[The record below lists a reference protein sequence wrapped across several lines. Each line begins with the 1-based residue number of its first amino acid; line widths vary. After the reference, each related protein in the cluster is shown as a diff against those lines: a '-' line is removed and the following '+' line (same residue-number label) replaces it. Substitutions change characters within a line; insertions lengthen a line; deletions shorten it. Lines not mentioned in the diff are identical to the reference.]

1 MTSSSPAQEYPDS
14 FQGASFRDPGGALRF
29 VGGMPI
35 RFVRSS
41 HAKQLRGFLDSETA
55 RSWHARGALVES
67 TELQAAELEPDQ
79 NDPDFT
85 QALGAEPWGGI
96 WRHERVFFPAPA
108 DEWSPGM
115 LHRAGAITLELALD
129 LLNDGR
135 GLKDATPANV
145 LFRGSQPVFVDLLSI
160 EQRDP
165 RDPLWLPYA
174 QFIRTFVLPLLVT
187 KATGLPLHAVFNV
200 GREGIEPEVA
210 RDLVPL
216 SKRLGGAG
224 LWHVTVATMLSR
236 SGAATATPGA
246 PPRRSVPPKQAQYV
260 LKRLF
265 KGLRKSLDSVAPS
278 GDPRSSWT
286 GYVQDH
292 HSPAYFDAK
301 RAFVAAAVQEMRPK
315 TVLDIGCNTGEL
327 SVIAASLA
335 AQVVAIDNDP
345 NVVERVFQR
354 ASRDALNVL
363 PLVVDIA
370 APTPG
375 RGWMNRELPSFLDR
389 ATGAFDQVLAMA
401 VIHHLL
407 ATNGIPLPDIM
418 DLLAR
423 LTRNTVA
430 LEFVPPSDALFR
442 RLMRGRD
449 YLYGDLT
456 RAVFEEA
463 CKRRFEIVR
472 AEPLPSG
479 ERVAYLLRKVA
490 N

>member
-1 MTSSSPAQEYPDS
+1 MTSSTPPQDHSDS

-29 VGGMPI
+29 VGGTPV

-41 HAKQLRGFLDSETA
+41 HTEQLRGFLDSETA
-55 RSWHARGALVES
+55 RAWRARGALVES
-67 TELQAAELEPDQ
+67 TELKGAELDADT
-79 NDPDFT
+79 NDPGFT
-85 QALGAEPWGGI
+85 QALRAEAWGGI
-96 WRHERVFFPAPA
+96 WRHERIFFPAPA
-108 DEWSPGM
+108 DEWSLGM
-115 LHRAGAITLELALD
+115 LYRAGVMTLDFAVD
-129 LLNDGR
+129 LLKDGR
-135 GLKDATPANV
+135 GLKDATPANI

-165 RDPLWLPYA
+165 QDPLWLPYA
-174 QFIRTFVLPLLVT
+174 QFIRTFVLPLLVSR
-187 KATGLPLHAVFNV
+187 ATGLPLRAVFNV

-216 SKRLGGAG
+216 SKRMSGAG
-224 LWHVTVATMLSR
+224 LWHVTMATMLSR
-236 SGAATATPGA
+236 SGAAATDRA
-246 PPRRSVPPKQAQYV
+246 PPKRSVPPKQAQYV

-278 GDPRSSWT
+278 GNPQSSWT

-301 RAFVAAAVQEMRPK
+301 RAFVAAAVEEMQPK

-327 SVIAASLA
+327 SVIAAERG

-345 NVVERVFQR
+345 QVVERVFQR

-363 PLVVDIA
+363 PLVVDVA
-370 APTPG
+370 SPTPG

-407 ATNGIPLPDIM
+407 ATNGIPLSDVI

-423 LTRNTVA
+423 LTRDTVA
-430 LEFVPPSDALFR
+430 LEFVPPSDPLFR
-442 RLMRGRD
+442 RLARGRD
-449 YLYGDLT
+449 YLYADLT
-456 RAVFEEA
+456 RASFEEA
-463 CKRRFEIVR
+463 CKRYFVIVR

-479 ERVAYLLRKVA
+479 ERVAYVLRKVA

>member
-1 MTSSSPAQEYPDS
+1 MTGSSSTEDPPDS
-14 FQGASFRDPGGALRF
+14 FQDASFRDPGGAIRF

-41 HAKQLRGFLDSETA
+41 HAVELRSFLDSATA
-55 RSWHARGALVES
+55 RSWCARGALVES
-67 TELQAAELEPDQ
+67 TELQAAELDVYR
-79 NDPDFT
+79 NNPDFT
-85 QALGAEPWGGI
+85 EALEAESWGGI
-96 WRHERVFFPAPA
+96 WRHERVFFPSSA
-108 DEWSPGM
+108 DEWSQGM
-115 LHRAGAITLELALD
+115 LHCAGAMTLDLALD
-129 LLNDGR
+129 LLKDGR

-145 LFRGSQPVFVDLLSI
+145 LFRGSQPVFVDVLSI

-187 KATGLPLHAVFNV
+187 KATGLPLRAVFSV

-210 RDLVPL
+210 RDLVPV
-216 SKRLGGAG
+216 SKRISGPG
-224 LWHVTVATMLSR
+224 LWLVTVATMLSR
-236 SGAATATPGA
+236 SAAAATDGLVPK
-246 PPRRSVPPKQAQYV
+246 RSVPPQQAKYV

-265 KGLRKSLDSVAPS
+265 QGLRKSLDAVGSSA
-278 GDPRSSWT
+278 DPESSWT

-292 HSPAYFDAK
+292 HTLAYFDAK
-301 RAFVAAAVQEMRPK
+301 RAFVASAVEEMRPK

-327 SVIAASLA
+327 SVIAATRG

-345 NVVERVFQR
+345 QVVERVFQR
-354 ASRDALNVL
+354 PSRDALNVL

-370 APTPG
+370 SPTPG

-407 ATNGIPLPDIM
+407 ATNGVPLHDVI

-430 LEFVPPSDALFR
+430 LEFVPPSDPLFR
-442 RLMRGRD
+442 RLARGRD
-449 YLYGDLT
+449 YLYAGLT
-456 RAVFEEA
+456 RESFEEA

-479 ERVAYLLRKVA
+479 DRVAYVLRKVA
-490 N
+490 S

>member
-1 MTSSSPAQEYPDS
+1 LKSSSPAQEYPDS
-14 FQGASFRDPGGALRF
+14 LQGASFRDPAGALRF
-29 VGGMPI
+29 VGGVPI

-41 HAKQLRGFLDSETA
+41 HAEELRGFLDSATA
-55 RSWHARGALVES
+55 RSWRARGALVES
-67 TELQAAELEPDQ
+67 TELQAAELDAYR
-79 NDPDFT
+79 NDPGFT
-85 QALGAEPWGGI
+85 QALGAEAWGGI
-96 WRHERVFFPAPA
+96 WWHERVLLPSSA
-108 DEWSPGM
+108 DEWSQGM
-115 LHRAGAITLELALD
+115 LHRAGVITLDLALD
-129 LLNDGR
+129 LLKDGR

-145 LFRGSQPVFVDLLSI
+145 LFRGCQPVFVDVLSV

-187 KATGLPLHAVFNV
+187 KATGLPLRAAFSV

-216 SKRLGGAG
+216 SKRLSGPG
-224 LWHVTVATMLSR
+224 LWHVTMATMLSR
-236 SGAATATPGA
+236 SGATATDGV
-246 PPRRSVPPKQAQYV
+246 PPKRSVPPEQAQYV

-265 KGLRKSLDSVAPS
+265 EGLRKSLDTVGPS
-278 GDPRSSWT
+278 GDPQSSWT

-292 HSPAYFDAK
+292 HNPAYFDAK
-301 RAFVAAAVQEMRPK
+301 RAFVASAVEEMRPK

-327 SVIAASLA
+327 SVIAATLG

-345 NVVERVFQR
+345 QVVERVFQR

-363 PLVVDIA
+363 PLVVDVA
-370 APTPG
+370 SPTPG

-407 ATNGIPLPDIM
+407 ATNGIPLSDVI
-418 DLLAR
+418 DLFAR

-430 LEFVPPSDALFR
+430 LEFVPPSDPLFR
-442 RLMRGRD
+442 RLARGRD
-449 YLYGDLT
+449 YLYAGLT
-456 RAVFEEA
+456 RASFEEA

-479 ERVAYLLRKVA
+479 ERVAYVLRKAA